1 MESDWTPVTENMTT
15 PVKAILRD
23 ASVMEAVKNLGRGG
37 YARLPVVD
45 HDGKLVGIVTISTIM
60 MALLR
65 EMEVSFQKKEA
76 EKLQTCRA
84 SHIFEDI
91 TSDNTSLIL
100 RYVADHG
107 PGIDNL
113 QQVLQPGYSTAPQW
127 IRDMGFGAGM
137 WLHQEMR

>member
-1 MESDWTPVTENMTT
+1 
-15 PVKAILRD
+15 
-23 ASVMEAVKNLGRGG
+23 MEAVKNRGRGG

-107 PGIDNL
+107 PGIDNV